1 MVPFEVDWALPVML
15 DYGYLHL
22 FSYVLSNRSMSFRLK
37 DLLSKA
43 LPGPKRHFPVYFRS
57 RRLSVT
63 GAERVAHAVALS
75 AGANLNSRL
84 DEPLGLIAA
93 RF

>member
-1 MVPFEVDWALPVML
+1 MPFQ
-15 DYGYLHL
+15 
-22 FSYVLSNRSMSFRLK
+22 LK
-37 DLLSKA
+37 DLLAKT
-43 LPGPKRHFPVYFRS
+43 LPGPKRHFRFYFRS
-57 RRLSVT
+57 RRLNVT

-84 DEPLGLIAA
+84 DEPLGLLVA